1 MRSWRRGGR
10 RIEPQ
15 SDLMLA
21 AMVDM
26 MVNVLLFLLTLYG
39 SANVVGDL
47 QLPEGTSKTE
57 STAQVALTITQQSV
71 DVDGSPILGVQG
83 GGGWAS
89 LSEDGL
95 TRGLDALE
103 SALRARHDASSS
115 SDDQPRL
122 AVQIDRRVPW
132 SVVEPLIRTAGD
144 AGFVDLRFV
153 VTSVA
158 EP

>member
-1 MRSWRRGGR
+1 VRGRRRGAR
-10 RIEPQ
+10 RVDPQ
-15 SDLMLA
+15 GDLLLA

-39 SANVVGDL
+39 AADAAGDL

-57 STAQVALTITQQSV
+57 TAAEVELTITQQTV
-71 DVDGSPILGVQG
+71 AVDGTSILGIQSG
-83 GGGWAS
+83 PGWAT
-89 LSEDGL
+89 LSEDAL
-95 TRGLDALE
+95 TKGLDALE
-103 SALRARHDASSS
+103 TKLRARHDDFSEA
-115 SDDQPRL
+115 PRL

-144 AGFVDLRFV
+144 AGFTDLHFV

>member
-1 MRSWRRGGR
+1 
-10 RIEPQ
+10 
-15 SDLMLA
+15 
-21 AMVDM
+21 V
-26 MVNVLLFLLTLYG
+26 
-39 SANVVGDL
+39 
-47 QLPEGTSKTE
+47 
-57 STAQVALTITQQSV
+57 
-71 DVDGSPILGVQG
+71 LGVQS

-89 LSEDGL
+89 LSEDAL

-103 SALRARHDASSS
+103 AKLRERHDSITATEA
-115 SDDQPRL
+115 PRL

>member
-1 MRSWRRGGR
+1 MRSWRKGGR

-39 SANVVGDL
+39 SASVVGDL
-47 QLPEGTSKTE
+47 QLPEGTSKSETP
-57 STAQVALTITQQSV
+57 TQVELTITQQSV
-71 DVDGSPILGVQG
+71 NVDGSPILGVQA

-103 SALRARHDASSS
+103 ATLRQRHDGFS
-115 SDDQPRL
+115 SDPPRL

-132 SVVEPLIRTAGD
+132 SVVEPLIRTAGE

>member
-1 MRSWRRGGR
+1 MRSWRKGGR

-39 SANVVGDL
+39 SAAVDGDL
-47 QLPEGTSKTE
+47 QLPEGTSKSE
-57 STAQVALTITQQSV
+57 PASEVELTISQHSV
-71 DVDGSPILGVQG
+71 DVDGSPVIGVQS

-103 SALRARHDASSS
+103 AKLRERHDGTSTET
-115 SDDQPRL
+115 PRL

>member
-1 MRSWRRGGR
+1 MCIRDRV
-10 RIEPQ
+10 E
-15 SDLMLA
+15 
-21 AMVDM
+21 
-26 MVNVLLFLLTLYG
+26 
-39 SANVVGDL
+39 
-47 QLPEGTSKTE
+47 
-57 STAQVALTITQQSV
+57 LTISQQSV
-71 DVDGSPILGVQG
+71 AVDGSPVLGVES

-103 SALRARHDASSS
+103 AKLREQHDRTSTET
-115 SDDQPRL
+115 PRL

-158 EP
+158 

>member
-1 MRSWRRGGR
+1 MRSWRKGGR

-39 SANVVGDL
+39 STAVDGDL
-47 QLPEGTSKTE
+47 QLPEGTSKSEPTSE
-57 STAQVALTITQQSV
+57 VELTISQQSV
-71 DVDGSPILGVQG
+71 DVDGSPVLGVQSS
-83 GGGWAS
+83 GGWAS
-89 LSEDGL
+89 LSEEGL

-103 SALRARHDASSS
+103 AKLRERHDSTSTET
-115 SDDQPRL
+115 PRL

-158 EP
+158 AP

>member
-1 MRSWRRGGR
+1 MRSWRKGGR

-39 SANVVGDL
+39 SATVIGDL
-47 QLPEGTSKTE
+47 QLPEGTSKSE
-57 STAQVALTITQQSV
+57 PASEVELTITQQSV
-71 DVDGSPILGVQG
+71 NVDGSPVLPVET

-89 LSEDGL
+89 LTEDGL
-95 TRGLDALE
+95 TRGLDSLE
-103 SALRARHDASSS
+103 ATLRDRRDAFP
-115 SDDQPRL
+115 SDPPRL

>member
-1 MRSWRRGGR
+1 MRSWRKGGR

-39 SANVVGDL
+39 SANLAGDL
-47 QLPEGTSKTE
+47 QLPEGTSKLET
-57 STAQVALTITQQSV
+57 TTQVALTITQQSV
-71 DVDGSPILGVQG
+71 DVDGSPILGVQTS
-83 GGGWAS
+83 GGWAS

-103 SALRARHDASSS
+103 AALRERHDASA
-115 SDDQPRL
+115 DDPPRL

-132 SVVEPLIRTAGD
+132 SVVEPLLRTAGD

>member
-1 MRSWRRGGR
+1 MRSWRKSGR
-10 RIEPQ
+10 RVEPQ

-39 SANVVGDL
+39 SAGVEGDL
-47 QLPEGTSKTE
+47 QLPEGASKSE
-57 STAQVALTITQQSV
+57 PASEVELTISQQSV
-71 DVDGSPILGVQG
+71 DVDGSPVLGVES

-89 LSEDGL
+89 LSEDAL

-103 SALRARHDASSS
+103 AELRERHESTATET
-115 SDDQPRL
+115 PRL

>member
-1 MRSWRRGGR
+1 MRSWRRTR
-10 RIEPQ
+10 RRVEPQ

-39 SANVVGDL
+39 AADAAGDL

-57 STAQVALTITQQSV
+57 ANAEVALTITQQSV
-71 DVDGSPILGVQG
+71 DVDGSPVLGIQQG
-83 GGGWAS
+83 GGWSS
-89 LSEDGL
+89 LSDDAL
-95 TRGLDALE
+95 TRGLDTLEGTLRERRDALPD
-103 SALRARHDASSS
+103 SA
-115 SDDQPRL
+115 RL
-122 AVQIDRRVPW
+122 GVQIDRRVPW
-132 SVVEPLIRTAGD
+132 SVVEPVIRTAGH
-144 AGFVDLRFV
+144 AGFVDLHFV

>member
-1 MRSWRRGGR
+1 MRSWRKSGR

-39 SANVVGDL
+39 SANVAGDL
-47 QLPEGTSKTE
+47 QLPEGNSKTE
-57 STAQVALTITQQSV
+57 STTQVALTITQQSV

-83 GGGWAS
+83 AGGWAS

-103 SALRARHDASSS
+103 AALRARHDASSS
-115 SDDQPRL
+115 EDQPRL